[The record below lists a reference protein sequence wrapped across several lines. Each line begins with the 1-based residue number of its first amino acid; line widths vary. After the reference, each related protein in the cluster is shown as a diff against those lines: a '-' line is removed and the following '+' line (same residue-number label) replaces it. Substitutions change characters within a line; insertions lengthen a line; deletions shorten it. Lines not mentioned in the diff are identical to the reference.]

1 MWLSYAGGVGWGG
14 ANIAKTC
21 ITLTKTTPGCHEK
34 WKTRWHLSACWTD
47 VDYMLN
53 RCGVC
58 DEFTWIIY
66 VGFMLVRCWIDVEY
80 IQSRVEANQW
90 TLGFCLSNMVTP
102 ICARLRDDRPL
113 LVEFPLKVDSW
124 RHWVPHSGWAARR
137 APGWRRSL
145 MYSCQGPPRT
155 GRWVSA
161 KENN

>member
-1 MWLSYAGGVGWGG
+1 MYHLDKDNAWLPWEVKNQMASVGLL
-14 ANIAKTC
+14 N
-21 ITLTKTTPGCHEK
+21 
-34 WKTRWHLSACWTD
+34 RCWLY
-47 VDYMLN
+47 VEYMLN

>member
-1 MWLSYAGGVGWGG
+1 MGWGGVGLISQRHVSPWQRQRL
-14 ANIAKTC
+14 AAMRS
-21 ITLTKTTPGCHEK
+21 EK
-34 WKTRWHLSACWTD
+34 PDGICRLVEQMLIICWI
-47 VDYMLN
+47 YMLN